1 MIIDSSIE
9 EGIELTGPLDEWLNE
24 ISKDGEIKSLNEA
37 PSYLDS
43 SLWNPETNDRSWEWK
58 IVRNQSKLVYRVAS
72 MEIEKSVVRTHRSG
86 FLGRDKIQRAGL
98 ASIESRKPKLPPLN
112 PNGLIVAAENEVL
125 SDQLSRRRTGDD
137 LQIGQI
143 HTFASASQ
151 RILSSDM
158 KLIPTK
164 TKPANARDSE
174 VWPHLGIMAKK
185 ALEFQSILDQS
196 NLLQPL

>member
-1 MIIDSSIE
+1 
-9 EGIELTGPLDEWLNE
+9 
-24 ISKDGEIKSLNEA
+24 
-37 PSYLDS
+37 
-43 SLWNPETNDRSWEWK
+43 
-58 IVRNQSKLVYRVAS
+58 

-86 FLGRDKIQRAGL
+86 FLGRDEIQRAGL

-185 ALEFQSILDQS
+185 GLGIPIDPRPIQPPSTTLKELDEITGRS
-196 NLLQPL
+196 TIKLNLPKVWSQGRLNLGLNVPAGLV